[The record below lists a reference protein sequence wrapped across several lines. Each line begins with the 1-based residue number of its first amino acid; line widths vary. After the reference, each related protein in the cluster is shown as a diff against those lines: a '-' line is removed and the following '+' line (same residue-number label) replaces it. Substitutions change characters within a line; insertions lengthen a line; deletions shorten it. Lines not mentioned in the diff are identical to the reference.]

1 MVVSNNALHPIF
13 PIKDGAN
20 RNHMIL
26 PINQILYTKIDNF
39 AYLIDLYQAVSAKP
53 PVLPVSK
60 LSSWLQID
68 ATDDDVS

>member
-1 MVVSNNALHPIF
+1 
-13 PIKDGAN
+13 
-20 RNHMIL
+20 MIL
-26 PINQILYTKIDNF
+26 PINQILYKKIDNF